1 MNEKT
6 KLNIGLL
13 NVSLGKLIVG
23 LFIAD
28 TLMLKSISFA
38 IASICIGL
46 IPSNKIWNYITIS
59 LLAIIIL
66 AFYITNNK

>member
-1 MNEKT
+1 MKEKT

-13 NVSLGKLIVG
+13 NVSLGNLIVG

-46 IPSNKIWNYITIS
+46 IPAQ
-59 LLAIIIL
+59 L
-66 AFYITNNK
+66 